1 MLYTAVAAAKLL
13 QYCLNLCNPIDCS
26 PQVSPVPEI
35 LQARTLEWVMLHT
48 RPSGLLITEG
58 Y

>member
-35 LQARTLEWVMLHT
+35 LQARTLELVAIAF
-48 RPSGLLITEG
+48 SAANV